1 MASAEFGNRGPV
13 ISLFLDVS
21 VRDPGEI
28 GDDKGLT
35 PRGNP
40 HFFFQIK
47 RFLDDSI

>member
-21 VRDPGEI
+21 PREPGEI
-28 GDDKGLT
+28 GDDEVLT
-35 PRGNP
+35 PTGNP

-47 RFLDDSI
+47 RFLNDSI